1 MEEVLLIEGF
11 EDYVILEDKE
21 TEHFNYMRLANCDD
35 DDILILGD
43 FLIKMDE
50 VKKLLNNEYL
60 NEIDFEDE
68 DELKFNFFVTLNI
81 NKKVKFYI
89 KETEAFRF
97 SNTHLAYKDE
107 YISNLIK
114 DILELKDNTSI
125 IEQYFIKKLKKE
137 QPFIVKFLSENDDRS
152 ENKIIKMIKKYNRC
166 KNIKKDEQNL

>member
-1 MEEVLLIEGF
+1 MEEVLLIDGF
-11 EDYVILEDKE
+11 EDYVMMKDKE

-43 FLIKMDE
+43 FFIKMNE
-50 VKKLLNNEYL
+50 VKRLLNDEYL

-68 DELKFNFFVTLNI
+68 DKLMFNFFVTLNI
-81 NKKVKFYI
+81 NKKSKFYI

-97 SNTHLAYKDE
+97 SNTHLTYKDD

-114 DILELKDNTSI
+114 DIVELRDNTLI

-137 QPFIVKFLSENDDRS
+137 RPFIVEFMSENDDRS
-152 ENKIIKMIKKYNRC
+152 ENKIKKMIKKYNRR
-166 KNIKKDEQNL
+166 KNGK

>member
-11 EDYVILEDKE
+11 EDYVMMKDKE

-43 FLIKMDE
+43 FLIKMNE
-50 VKKLLNNEYL
+50 VKRLLNDEYL

-68 DELKFNFFVTLNI
+68 DKLMFNFFVTLNI
-81 NKKVKFYI
+81 NKKSKFYI

-97 SNTHLAYKDE
+97 SNTHLTYKDN

-114 DILELKDNTSI
+114 DIVELRDNTLI

-137 QPFIVKFLSENDDRS
+137 RPFIVEFMSENDDRS
-152 ENKIIKMIKKYNRC
+152 ENKIKKMIKKYNRR
-166 KNIKKDEQNL
+166 KNGK